1 MYITLYIITET
12 IETTVCC
19 VGLQYPCCTVCMC
32 FANRVAW
39 QCCMYDIALFVSF
52 NDHVIQTAGSCQGKC
67 PDKCVCLIGCECL
80 PGQCVWKER
89 LVQSEVMMLSLVLHF
104 NIWQCV
110 LCAWIAKG
118 EVVGFCLNCQKQE
131 VEGWLKTVWLQCDNY
146 GRRIWIWWTNKVSVS
161 QPAPYW
167 HLWMKTLKMSFL
179 YKIPVWWSSF
189 ALNEVYDAFPTNF
202 GHSGLNSRLLT
213 SILFCGRHMS
223 PPLYIQT
230 KWTIAVESACH
241 RWAVLN
247 ESCVNE
253 LNMEK
258 ETRLSACLCKFWVT

>member
-1 MYITLYIITET
+1 MSHTLKQLPLSLEWGGMARCLPVTVYRHDPMYITLYIITET

-39 QCCMYDIALFVSF
+39 QCCMYDTELFVSF

-146 GRRIWIWWTNKVSVS
+146 GRRIWIWWTNKVSC
-161 QPAPYW
+161 QPAGS
-167 HLWMKTLKMSFL
+167 LLA
-179 YKIPVWWSSF
+179 PVDEDVKDEFPVQNSCLVKLVRFEWSLRCIS
-189 ALNEVYDAFPTNF
+189 D
-202 GHSGLNSRLLT
+202 
-213 SILFCGRHMS
+213 
-223 PPLYIQT
+223 
-230 KWTIAVESACH
+230 
-241 RWAVLN
+241 
-247 ESCVNE
+247 
-253 LNMEK
+253 
-258 ETRLSACLCKFWVT
+258 